1 MEIVVNPV
9 EVELAAMRAWADKL
23 SNKMI
28 AFHEEQDRDKK
39 DRMADELVDMI
50 EKHIKVVRESE
61 LIKSFGPEARSIV
74 EEGLERLDDMVVILR
89 AQQKILKIMRGMD

>member
-9 EVELAAMRAWADKL
+9 EVELAGMRAWTNKL
-23 SNKMI
+23 NNKMI

-50 EKHIKVVRESE
+50 EKHLKVVRESE
-61 LIKSFGPEARSIV
+61 LIKRFGPEERNIV
-74 EEGLERLDDMVVILR
+74 EEGLKHLDDMVVILR
-89 AQQKILKIMRGMD
+89 AQQKILKILRGTD